1 MTWSRPSSSFSKA
14 NQMGLADPQSSTQCY
29 DSSMWKSTIDRFSN
43 SALDKDRSEHMDRA
57 KASMQ
62 CLEKASK
69 LMIAPGSSF
78 TQSDESSQISTLRG
92 QVKTEIIN
100 TSWKAV
106 FAKEDNEFNGLMDE
120 IRSKVDGLG
129 FKQVLTVDMKNAKD
143 QNTAHVNVKKRL
155 TNCRRRKAADS
166 TPDGRAGQPWRP
178 LPAVMHVLLG
188 SV

>member
-43 SALDKDRSEHMDRA
+43 SALDKDRSERMDRA
-57 KASMQ
+57 KTSMQ

-129 FKQVLTVDMKNAKD
+129 FKQVLNVDMKNAKD

-155 TNCRRRKAADS
+155 TNCRHREAADS